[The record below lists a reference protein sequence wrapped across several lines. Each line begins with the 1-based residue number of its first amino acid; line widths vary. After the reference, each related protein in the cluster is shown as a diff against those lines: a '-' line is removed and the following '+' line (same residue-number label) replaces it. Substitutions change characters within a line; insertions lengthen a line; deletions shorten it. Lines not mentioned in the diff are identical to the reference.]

1 MNKKTLLWLGVA
13 ALLLIA
19 AALMLGRRPDV
30 SGAGGG
36 ERPPLAGAAIGG
48 PFALI
53 DQDGQPFDSQR
64 LHGRYALIYFG
75 YTYCPDICP
84 VDLQRL
90 MQGLKKF
97 EKQSPDR
104 AARVQ
109 PVFITVDPE
118 RDTPAAVKQFTRAFH
133 PRLIGLTGDRPAI
146 DAALKAYRVY
156 ARKAGPA
163 DSKEYLIDH
172 SANGFLFDPEGRPMV
187 LFASDDTPDAIAAL
201 LDRWVK

>member
-19 AALMLGRRPDV
+19 GAMQLGRGSNV
-30 SGAGGG
+30 SGGGDD
-36 ERPPLAGAAIGG
+36 RPPLAGAAIGG

-53 DQDGQPFDSQR
+53 DEDGQPFDSQR
-64 LHGRYALIYFG
+64 LKGRYTLIYFG
-75 YTYCPDICP
+75 YTYCPDVCP

-90 MQGLKKF
+90 MQGLKQF
-97 EKQSPDR
+97 EARSPER

-118 RDTPAAVKQFTRAFH
+118 RDTPAIVKQFTSAFH

-146 DAALKAYRVY
+146 DAALKAYRIY
-156 ARKAGPA
+156 ARKVGPA
-163 DSKEYLIDH
+163 DSKDYLIDH
-172 SANGFLFDPEGRPMV
+172 SANGFLFDPDGNAMV
-187 LFASDDTPDAIAAL
+187 LFASDDSPEAVAAS

>member
-1 MNKKTLLWLGVA
+1 MNKKTLLWLGVG

-19 AALMLGRRPDV
+19 AALALGRGPDV
-30 SGAGGG
+30 PGGD

-53 DQDGQPFDSQR
+53 DQDGQPFDSRR
-64 LHGRYALIYFG
+64 LQGRYALIYFG

-97 EKQSPDR
+97 EERSPDR

-118 RDTPAAVKQFTRAFH
+118 RDTPAVVKQFTRAFH
-133 PRLIGLTGDRPAI
+133 PRLIGLTGDRPPI

-156 ARKAGPA
+156 ARKAGEG
-163 DSKEYLIDH
+163 DSKDYLIDH
-172 SANGFLFDPEGRPMV
+172 SANGFLFDPEGKPMV
-187 LFASDDTPDAIAAL
+187 LFASDDPPDAVATL